1 MHAQGRTNRVDLRG
15 RHRQGGHTQAGED
28 QGQQRI
34 AAGLATHA
42 DRLAGRAAAVAG
54 VTDHLQ
60 DGRLP
65 RVEQR
70 RQVAI
75 QAVRR
80 HRVLR
85 QVVRADGREVHDR
98 EELLGAQG
106 GRGHLDHDADLGQA
120 VASRLIREPLG
131 FAGGGDHGGHH
142 PQFRAGRLVGGREGL
157 QLRVDE
163 ILTPLAQAQ
172 AAHAQGGVLLGTQV
186 REAQRLVRASVQ
198 GTHDDATVT
207 EGLQDLRVGVRLFL
221 QRGRVRAFQEQELG
235 AEQARPLQ
243 VYLGSLERVVDRTD
257 VGQEL
262 HGVAVEGRALAG
274 RAGQRLRPAQ

>member
-1 MHAQGRTNRVDLRG
+1 MAGATSFSTFSRPSLALGASTAKAAICWQVARSCIRRAARTALTFEGAIDREATPRP
-15 RHRQGGHTQAGED
+15 GED
-28 QGQQRI
+28 QGQQRV

-42 DRLAGRAAAVAG
+42 DRLAGRATAVAG

-60 DGRLP
+60 DGGLP

-70 RQVAI
+70 RQVAV

-85 QVVRADGREVHDR
+85 QVIRADGREVHDR
-98 EELLGAQG
+98 QELLGAQG

-120 VASRLIREPLG
+120 VASRLIREPRG
-131 FAGGGDHGGHH
+131 FAGGGNHGGHH

-172 AAHAQGGVLLGTQV
+172 AAHAQGGVLLGTQI
-186 REAQRLVRASVQ
+186 REAQRLVRASIQ
-198 GTHDDATVT
+198 GAHDNATIT
-207 EGLQDLRVGVRLFL
+207 EGLQDLRVGVRLLL
-221 QRGRVRAFQEQELG
+221 QRGSVRAFQEQELG
-235 AEQARPLQ
+235 AEQARAPP
-243 VYLGSLERVVDRTD
+243 G
-257 VGQEL
+257 
-262 HGVAVEGRALAG
+262 
-274 RAGQRLRPAQ
+274 PPWKP